1 MAGVSL
7 HHVHMVTHDVDGFC
21 EFFIRNFDAEIVF
34 DAPIDGDRNVFLKI
48 GSGRIHLFE
57 TRDAPPDGRNAF
69 HHLGMM
75 AENLSALVERLKGDG
90 VPVTPITRV
99 PGGGFAIATGPHG
112 MKIELFEANA
122 PDTRRFFVDPETSNP
137 DPGEKR
143 HVDA

>member
-1 MAGVSL
+1 M
-7 HHVHMVTHDVDGFC
+7 
-21 EFFIRNFDAEIVF
+21 
-34 DAPIDGDRNVFLKI
+34 
-48 GSGRIHLFE
+48 
-57 TRDAPPDGRNAF
+57 APPLTCSGVQEGLGATAF
-69 HHLGMM
+69 TRM
-75 AENLSALVERLKGDG
+75 SALVERLKGDG